1 MKTIRLGSQGAQ
13 VPQLGLG
20 CMRMSGPPP
29 TRDDAESVAT
39 IIAALDAGVRFL
51 NTGDFYGHGHNEAL
65 VARALQGRRD
75 DAFLSVKFG
84 VDRNWSR
91 NRAAVGAARDHE
103 LRSQHQHQGYASCR
117 SDHPQRRLCSN
128 NDKTS

>member
-51 NTGDFYGHGHNEAL
+51 SRMLRPYGTRGAVRELLTDGSGDYTVLTPETATH
-65 VARALQGRRD
+65 
-75 DAFLSVKFG
+75 S
-84 VDRNWSR
+84 
-91 NRAAVGAARDHE
+91 
-103 LRSQHQHQGYASCR
+103 
-117 SDHPQRRLCSN
+117 
-128 NDKTS
+128 